1 MTRVMKKISQT
12 PESVF
17 PIDITEIARK
27 FGVPSTEDSSQIKNV
42 LQVASRIY
50 FKNLPE
56 NTFPK
61 GLLGKLI
68 ETATRL
74 EVVKQNSKLT
84 TKQSEFVEGLTENIE
99 ALYGLMIEFPEMVK
113 DTKGRVMKTAAT
125 GALIISF
132 TTACTGSINV
142 HPTETVFPTS
152 SPIVSEIPGFIPGIA
167 STETAT
173 KRNPYPESNQ
183 NLDTATP
190 LRGTDAE
197 AAILKLGQK
206 VVDQYN
212 AMKAWYS
219 AHLDSTGKKDIASME
234 AEYFA
239 GANGIHWDL
248 AAKAADGNYLKFTLT
263 SGSEKGQVVR
273 AMAMA
278 SYSDEK
284 PTFETSELTNPTDFP
299 SATQK
304 MIWDSTSGWSAIGLF
319 QGDNLVGWFNAD
331 AQNGGAWEMLPNAAT
346 ATPEVTATPATTSLD
361 SLTNISADLT
371 PDQITKLTSILRNYP
386 EIGMW
391 NKNER
396 YSSGEKTILVNFVS
410 AGKLLDL
417 QKSPLIIPLSDTE
430 NMNVLVA
437 TNAYYLDINGVLQ
450 ETVVP
455 IVAQMPDNKIFYFGN
470 TVKFVDWTLN
480 DDLVTK
486 VKEDSKSLGYLG
498 GNKGAIIDGFFLPDV
513 QAYIDLEKSKGN
525 GDITQNYNL
534 YSGAYLTQ
542 WIAKYNFYNNSKL
555 KNFWVTGN
563 GLKFVLP
570 SDLGVD
576 LNTIDINNL
585 GN

>member
-1 MTRVMKKISQT
+1 
-12 PESVF
+12 
-17 PIDITEIARK
+17 
-27 FGVPSTEDSSQIKNV
+27 
-42 LQVASRIY
+42 
-50 FKNLPE
+50 
-56 NTFPK
+56 
-61 GLLGKLI
+61 
-68 ETATRL
+68 L

-304 MIWDSTSGWSAIGLF
+304 TIW
-319 QGDNLVGWFNAD
+319 LVGL
-331 AQNGGAWEMLPNAAT
+331 M
-346 ATPEVTATPATTSLD
+346 
-361 SLTNISADLT
+361 
-371 PDQITKLTSILRNYP
+371 
-386 EIGMW
+386 
-391 NKNER
+391 
-396 YSSGEKTILVNFVS
+396 
-410 AGKLLDL
+410 
-417 QKSPLIIPLSDTE
+417 
-430 NMNVLVA
+430 
-437 TNAYYLDINGVLQ
+437 
-450 ETVVP
+450 
-455 IVAQMPDNKIFYFGN
+455 QMPKMEEHGRCFQMQQ
-470 TVKFVDWTLN
+470 L
-480 DDLVTK
+480 
-486 VKEDSKSLGYLG
+486 
-498 GNKGAIIDGFFLPDV
+498 
-513 QAYIDLEKSKGN
+513 QH
-525 GDITQNYNL
+525 QR
-534 YSGAYLTQ
+534 
-542 WIAKYNFYNNSKL
+542 
-555 KNFWVTGN
+555 
-563 GLKFVLP
+563 
-570 SDLGVD
+570 
-576 LNTIDINNL
+576 
-585 GN
+585 

>member
-1 MTRVMKKISQT
+1 
-12 PESVF
+12 
-17 PIDITEIARK
+17 
-27 FGVPSTEDSSQIKNV
+27 
-42 LQVASRIY
+42 
-50 FKNLPE
+50 
-56 NTFPK
+56 
-61 GLLGKLI
+61 
-68 ETATRL
+68 
-74 EVVKQNSKLT
+74 
-84 TKQSEFVEGLTENIE
+84 
-99 ALYGLMIEFPEMVK
+99 
-113 DTKGRVMKTAAT
+113 
-125 GALIISF
+125 
-132 TTACTGSINV
+132 
-142 HPTETVFPTS
+142 
-152 SPIVSEIPGFIPGIA
+152 
-167 STETAT
+167 
-173 KRNPYPESNQ
+173 
-183 NLDTATP
+183 